1 MRQPLPS
8 RRGVP
13 RSGGVCRTVIHRQSG
28 VCRTVKYRQSG
39 VCRTVKPKNYN
50 TIRRPFGACCSQF
63 AWLTEAIDLENHWI
77 MNTDCTDI
85 KDDESVL
92 IRVIR
97 VQKKSNYPSATKTKK
112 NVKITPILLK
122 HLKSSKIT
130 KNHSRATTNCSL
142 SLYKAIFGCCPLVVR
157 LMSACCPL

>member
-1 MRQPLPS
+1 
-8 RRGVP
+8 
-13 RSGGVCRTVIHRQSG
+13 
-28 VCRTVKYRQSG
+28 
-39 VCRTVKPKNYN
+39 
-50 TIRRPFGACCSQF
+50 
-63 AWLTEAIDLENHWI
+63 

-85 KDDESVL
+85 TDEESVL

-157 LMSACCPL
+157 LMSACCPLLKRTTSGHQADNKRTTTSVGRGQLRRKRSDSSHFDRRRSGGGTAAAF

>member
-1 MRQPLPS
+1 
-8 RRGVP
+8 
-13 RSGGVCRTVIHRQSG
+13 
-28 VCRTVKYRQSG
+28 
-39 VCRTVKPKNYN
+39 
-50 TIRRPFGACCSQF
+50 
-63 AWLTEAIDLENHWI
+63 

-85 KDDESVL
+85 TEEESVL

-130 KNHSRATTNCSL
+130 KTHSRATTNCSL

-157 LMSACCPL
+157 FKSGQQADIKRTTSGQQPVLVGASCGENAAIPAILTVVVRLAALRQPFMTFFCIF